1 MSDDTRPPGWS
12 YNPSQPSK
20 RSILVFFAL
29 LGFAIS
35 VYLSLY
41 QLGVFANI
49 WDPFFGDES
58 SKVLHSELSRMLPV
72 PDAALGAA
80 AYLIE
85 AILGAAGSR
94 QRWRSEPW
102 IVILYGLTVVGLGI
116 VSIFLVIYQSAFLH
130 AWCTL
135 CLASAAISIGLI
147 IPVFDE
153 PLATIEHLKRETQNG
168 NSLGRAL
175 RGSPASDRRP
185 RDIRQHAKK
194 FG

>member
-12 YNPSQPSK
+12 HNPSQPSR
-20 RSILVFFAL
+20 RSVLVFFAL

-35 VYLSLY
+35 IYLSLY
-41 QLGVFANI
+41 QLGVVANI

-58 SKVLHSELSRMLPV
+58 SNVLHSELSRMLPV

-85 AILGAAGSR
+85 AILGAVGNR
-94 QRWRSEPW
+94 QRWRTQPW

-135 CLASAAISIGLI
+135 CLASAAISIGLVA
-147 IPVFDE
+147 PVTTE
-153 PLATIEHLKRETQNG
+153 MRATIQHLKRESSRNDSVWRTFWG
-168 NSLGRAL
+168 L
-175 RGSPASDRRP
+175 
-185 RDIRQHAKK
+185 QHRNQS
-194 FG
+194 